1 VGVGSGLV
9 ITRSLCKNIKCANTR
24 TLVIILAIML
34 AIMLASK
41 YKLASGGLGPG
52 VVITV
57 GVGSGLVAG
66 SYCGIR
72 FGSGYIHWVWVW

>member
-1 VGVGSGLV
+1 M
-9 ITRSLCKNIKCANTR
+9 
-24 TLVIILAIML
+24 VIIPAIML

-41 YKLASGGLGPG
+41 YKLANASGGLGPG

-57 GVGSGLVAG
+57 DVGSGLVAG
-66 SYCGIR
+66 SYCGIG